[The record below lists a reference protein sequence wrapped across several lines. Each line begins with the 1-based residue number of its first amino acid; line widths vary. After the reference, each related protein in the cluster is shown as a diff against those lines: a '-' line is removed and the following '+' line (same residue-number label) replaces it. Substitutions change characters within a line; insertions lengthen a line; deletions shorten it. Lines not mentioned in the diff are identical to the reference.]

1 MGLTR
6 RRLRV
11 TAREAEWI
19 RDWADAE
26 LVERVEA
33 IEAQVEILDAEREQH
48 EAGVAK
54 RVEAIEAQV
63 EILDAERE
71 QLEREVATRVEAI
84 EAQVEILDAERTELE
99 TELDEHVDLI
109 ETQVEILDA
118 EREQLETAL
127 SVRPVQAPRTVRLPQ
142 AEEAAPVAPVSAAR
156 IDWRKLARFLVF
168 VLVPWFVIG
177 ALVYAGWLLAS

>member
-6 RRLRV
+6 RRFRV

-48 EAGVAK
+48 ETGVAK

-63 EILDAERE
+63 EILDAERA
-71 QLEREVATRVEAI
+71 QLET
-84 EAQVEILDAERTELE
+84 D
-99 TELDEHVDLI
+99 LDEHVDLI

-127 SVRPVQAPRTVRLPQ
+127 SVGPGQAPRTVRLPQ
-142 AEEAAPVAPVSAAR
+142 EEAAPIAPVKAAR
-156 IDWRKLARFLVF
+156 IDWRELALFLVF

-177 ALVYAGWLLAS
+177 ALVYAVWLLLAS